1 MKTPICAA
9 TEGQHPYNP
18 ASEASVL
25 PIMSGRTY
33 RLSVLCGL
41 LILAALPARAVET
54 AAVPD
59 VSAIAPAVTVVPAQR
74 REIVER
80 AVVTG
85 TLVPRDEIL
94 VAPEVEGLRITELL
108 VEEGD
113 RVTKGQVLARLS
125 QEMIVTQ
132 EASNVA
138 AVARAEAAIVQAQS
152 QIVQAEAANVEA
164 KQALERAQSLA
175 KTGNATAAVLEQRVS
190 AAQGAVGR
198 LAAAKGGLQS
208 AQADLATARAAGS
221 EIALRRARTDI
232 RAPEAGIV
240 NRRTARVGASVTA
253 AGEPLFR
260 LIARGEIELEG
271 EVPETSLARI
281 KVGDPA
287 SLDLDDGRQLRGK
300 VRRVYPEVDR
310 ATRLGKVRIRL
321 SDDPALR
328 IGAFARGNVEV
339 ARREG
344 LAVPVSS
351 LLYAADGSAS
361 VLVAKD
367 GRVEARAV
375 TSGLTSEGFTE
386 IRSGVAAGESVVARA
401 GSFLRD
407 GDRVRAVS
415 ASKNTSGSTSGSTS
429 ASTPMS
435 APANT
440 PMSAPMADAAPR

>member
-1 MKTPICAA
+1 MPTF
-9 TEGQHPYNP
+9 
-18 ASEASVL
+18 
-25 PIMSGRTY
+25 SGRAS
-33 RLSVLCGL
+33 RLCLLCGFA
-41 LILAALPARAVET
+41 ILAASPARAVET

-59 VSAIAPAVTVVPAQR
+59 AAAIAPAVTVVPAER

-138 AVARAEAAIVQAQS
+138 AVARAEAAIVQAKS
-152 QIVQAEAANVEA
+152 QIVQAEAANIEA
-164 KQALERAQSLA
+164 KQSLERAQSLA

-190 AAQGAVGR
+190 AAQGAEGR
-198 LAAAKGGLQS
+198 LAAARGGLQS

-281 KVGDPA
+281 TVGDPA

-310 ATRLGKVRIRL
+310 ATRLGKIRIRL
-321 SDDPALR
+321 ADDPVLR
-328 IGAFARGNVEV
+328 IGAFARGTVEV

-344 LAVPVSS
+344 IAVPVSS
-351 LLYAADGSAS
+351 LLYAADGRAS

-367 GRVEARAV
+367 GRVEARTV
-375 TSGLTSEGFTE
+375 TTGLSSEGFTE
-386 IRSGVAAGESVVARA
+386 IRSGVAAGETVVARA

-407 GDRVRAVS
+407 GDRVRAVPRPT
-415 ASKNTSGSTSGSTS
+415 AG
-429 ASTPMS
+429 TPMS
-435 APANT
+435 APAS
-440 PMSAPMADAAPR
+440 PPMADAAPR